1 MANPILN
8 CLAQFRERLVVPFGH
23 KDWIV
28 SKTSYALLCFGDRS
42 IDHTAKQMLF
52 AIFDKCN
59 NGAEAGGAVIK
70 AASLTRIASKI
81 YAWFVV

>member
-1 MANPILN
+1 MANPILD

-28 SKTSYALLCFGDRS
+28 SKTSCALLCFGDRA
-42 IDHTAKQMLF
+42 IDHTAKEMLF
-52 AIFDKCN
+52 AIFYQCY

-70 AASLTRIASKI
+70 VASLTRIASKI
-81 YAWFVV
+81 YVWFVI